1 MWEWVAEK
9 AEGFWEQEKREV
21 AMRERKRKRESRRS
35 PKEK

>member
-9 AEGFWEQEKREV
+9 TEGFWEQEKHEA
-21 AMRERKRKRESRRS
+21 AMRKRKRKREGRRS